1 MSPKSIGYLTPKPE
15 LFSMIGH
22 IQEKMEYALWEI
34 RLSVLPS
41 GLIFINA
48 WPFSYIAL
56 PGFHVLRDHWRQT
69 HVFKICRETALW
81 LAFTLTF
88 SILQQAPAPPIADQ
102 SARVKQQT
110 HIFGLCWTN
119 VSKDRLA
126 NGMPGF
132 SACN

>member
-48 WPFSYIAL
+48 WPFSYIHSL
-56 PGFHVLRDHWRQT
+56 VFMSCVIIGGRPMSSKFVGRQ
-69 HVFKICRETALW
+69 LYGW
-81 LAFTLTF
+81 PSL
-88 SILQQAPAPPIADQ
+88 
-102 SARVKQQT
+102 
-110 HIFGLCWTN
+110 
-119 VSKDRLA
+119 
-126 NGMPGF
+126 
-132 SACN
+132 